1 MEQDFDFVTLFKI
14 LNEYKSGGNNQRFL
28 VAFTGIIFKKVKS
41 DSRQFK
47 KDWKTEIENGGS
59 ISEDFAKT
67 ILRRTDKLPAKYGN
81 ELATS
86 DFTAINIKAEMTDE
100 VFCYLNLEKNADDL
114 EQRLKQE
121 IEKSSNPELVKRKE
135 KLLSYTDFEDFLCEL
150 IIFSVKELSQN
161 THTAKKK
168 RKSVKNRKATK
179 NEKVTIEKNNEQPIY
194 SDQKIVFLPDQEL
207 DKYEKKPDEH
217 YLEKFKPE
225 LKTGLLI
232 ENTVRKDT
240 DKHWSKTIEA
250 DENELIHFQ
259 IKVENKGDVKINDIL
274 VGELKVNNLVVRDIL
289 PDNLIYVKGSTVLY
303 NTTNPNGISVNDDLI
318 SNTGMNIGG
327 YQSGGNA
334 YIRFSA
340 KVGQAKDFPC
350 NGLNKFT
357 NIAQISNQVNSLYD
371 NAHIITN
378 KPFDF
383 ND

>member
-1 MEQDFDFVTLFKI
+1 MEQDFDFVTLFQI
-14 LNEYKSGGNNQRFL
+14 LNEYKKNGVNQQRFL
-28 VAFTGIIFKKVKS
+28 VAFTGIIFEKLES

-47 KDWKTEIENGGS
+47 EVWDKEILNGA
-59 ISEDFAKT
+59 ITEDFAKG
-67 ILRRTDKLPAKYGN
+67 ILRRTDKLPAKYSNGIEAN
-81 ELATS
+81 L
-86 DFTAINIKAEMTDE
+86 FVGINIKAEMVDE
-100 VFCYLNLEKNADDL
+100 VICYLDNTDDL
-114 EQRLKQE
+114 EKRLRKE
-121 IEKSSNPELVKRKE
+121 IEKSSNPKLMKQKE
-135 KLLSYTDFEDFLCEL
+135 NLLSYTDFEDFLCEL
-150 IIFSVKELSQN
+150 IIFSAKELSQN

-168 RKSVKNRKATK
+168 RKSVKNRKSTK

-340 KVGQAKDFPC
+340 KVGQAKEFPC
-350 NGLNKFT
+350 NGINKFT
-357 NIAQISNQVNSLYD
+357 NITQISNQVNSLYD

-383 ND
+383 SD